1 MAIRKKKLGER
12 VGNSLTQLK
21 GDDDKPQIFS
31 LVSPDVL
38 SYDYHYDDVFESLG
52 KVMCMSEYDENGKML
67 KKAECCKIF
76 KKKQERVLLLVISYE
91 GSKKKYRQY
100 GEGKIKYLS
109 ITGYKYNDLCKQLD
123 EAGVDFEDAANGACD
138 LVLKSED
145 AAHGKINFE
154 VIDSGEKALWVET
167 PELKDLVKEARET
180 WEEEMMATLPPEYS
194 PEEFKRLIEE
204 AREEAREEGKT
215 PEGVE
220 DVGDDIPR
228 KKKKRSEDDEDE
240 TPKKKK
246 SRNLDDNLDE
256 ELDSDEEETLDD
268 EDETPKKKKKSVR
281 EQIEEEDFDNFDNEE
296 LDSDEEETLDDEDE
310 TLDDED
316 ETPKKKK
323 KRYIEDDEDE
333 DE

>member
-109 ITGYKYNDLCKQLD
+109 ITGYKYNDLCK
-123 EAGVDFEDAANGACD
+123 
-138 LVLKSED
+138 
-145 AAHGKINFE
+145 
-154 VIDSGEKALWVET
+154 
-167 PELKDLVKEARET
+167 
-180 WEEEMMATLPPEYS
+180 
-194 PEEFKRLIEE
+194 
-204 AREEAREEGKT
+204 
-215 PEGVE
+215 
-220 DVGDDIPR
+220 
-228 KKKKRSEDDEDE
+228 
-240 TPKKKK
+240 
-246 SRNLDDNLDE
+246 
-256 ELDSDEEETLDD
+256 
-268 EDETPKKKKKSVR
+268 
-281 EQIEEEDFDNFDNEE
+281 
-296 LDSDEEETLDDEDE
+296 
-310 TLDDED
+310 
-316 ETPKKKK
+316 
-323 KRYIEDDEDE
+323 
-333 DE
+333 